1 MCWCNMNKR
10 DTLIKKLKG
19 MPDEK
24 LLEFVLFLQEQ
35 FNSTLEDV
43 ENAEWRIT
51 FFTKAYKS
59 CETGEKFTYERQNT
73 GKPFTFDPNGED
85 KEGIARMLAEA
96 KDDLI
101 KGQQLISLLSAFK
114 DTFDNENN

>member
-1 MCWCNMNKR
+1 MNKR

-51 FFTKAYKS
+51 FFTKVYKS